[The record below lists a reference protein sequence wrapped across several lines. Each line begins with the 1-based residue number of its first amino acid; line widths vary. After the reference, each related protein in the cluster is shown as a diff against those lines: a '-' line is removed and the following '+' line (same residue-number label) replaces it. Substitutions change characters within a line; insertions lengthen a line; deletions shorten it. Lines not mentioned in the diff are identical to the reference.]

1 MKTIPGTTPRFASAV
16 LASAILLLGVE
27 ARAELIPIDLISAG
41 DQLITRD
48 TATGLDWL
56 DLTATLNL
64 SVRDL
69 RDGAGSWLASG
80 FHFASSEQVRTL
92 FLNSD
97 PGNVEINT
105 GLNQT
110 SPGNLVGAQ
119 RLLDLL
125 GVTHPG
131 PSSNDFDILGNGIVG
146 VGEPGSG
153 YAYFADYGTNWDA
166 TVGFFFVPDG
176 VAPTTFKDAE
186 VGSFL
191 VRVSAVPEVSQAWL
205 FVLGLAGVA
214 LGTREKR
221 RTASRQR

>member
-1 MKTIPGTTPRFASAV
+1 MKTSPRSTSRFASAV
-16 LASAILLLGVE
+16 LSSAILLLCGT

-64 SVRDL
+64 SVQEL
-69 RDGAGSWLASG
+69 RGGAGSWLASG
-80 FHFASSEQVRTL
+80 FHFASSEQVRAL

-105 GLNQT
+105 GLNPT

-119 RLLDLL
+119 RLLNLM

-131 PSSNDFDILGNGIVG
+131 PSGNDFDILGNGIAG
-146 VGEPGSG
+146 VGEPGAG
-153 YAYFADYGTNWDA
+153 FAHFAVYGTNWEA
-166 TVGFFFVPDG
+166 TVGYFFVPDG

-191 VRVSAVPEVSQAWL
+191 VRVSAVPEVSQVWL
-205 FVLGLAGVA
+205 FALGLAGVA
-214 LGTREKR
+214 LGTRVR
-221 RTASRQR
+221 RGTKPRE